1 MCKIIE
7 IIKEKKDLI
16 IEIFGWIGTFCLL
29 GAYFFNTL
37 YPEIGKITINSLN
50 LFGSFTLI
58 IICYRQKNWQL
69 LLVNVFWFIIS
80 IINYFI

>member
-7 IIKEKKDLI
+7 ILKEKKDLI

-29 GAYFFNTL
+29 GAYFFTTL